1 MCERIQVSHG
11 SKIYLHIKIQT
22 HINKNVYRK
31 FCFFTITGGGRSRS
45 LGLSNRQNKGR
56 SKSKSNNSYSNPGN
70 TSHFSSSSS
79 FDFSLCNLS
88 KISAVMKSRRREKKK
103 ITRSLCLFQD
113 KDATIE

>member
-1 MCERIQVSHG
+1 
-11 SKIYLHIKIQT
+11 
-22 HINKNVYRK
+22 
-31 FCFFTITGGGRSRS
+31 

-103 ITRSLCLFQD
+103 NHKEFVPFSGQGCYD
-113 KDATIE
+113 